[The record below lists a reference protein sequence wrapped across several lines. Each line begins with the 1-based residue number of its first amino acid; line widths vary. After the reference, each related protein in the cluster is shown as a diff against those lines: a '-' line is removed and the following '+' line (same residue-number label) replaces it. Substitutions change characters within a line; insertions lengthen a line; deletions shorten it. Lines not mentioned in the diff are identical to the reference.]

1 MRYRPPTPYDGS
13 LETLRG
19 FLTQSRV
26 YLQYHLDQLPLDSDK
41 VILIASFLK
50 EDALTWFEPIIRDFI
65 ENDKDDWNEDIK
77 KLYEDYN
84 EFEQALKEAF
94 GNPDEER
101 EAERRL
107 QNLR

>member
-1 MRYRPPTPYDGS
+1 MD
-13 LETLRG
+13 
-19 FLTQSRV
+19 
-26 YLQYHLDQLPLDSDK
+26 LDR
-41 VILIASFLK
+41 VILIALFLK

-65 ENDKDDWNEDIK
+65 ENDKDDWDKDIK
-77 KLYEDYN
+77 KLYDDYN

-94 GNPDEER
+94 GNLDEER